1 MIFPTDAAC
10 DDSLKERL
18 QNVPENRAGSSPL
31 TYHTPLTP
39 PCVPV
44 GTRRFNYILRKETC
58 MTRTAHGFRG
68 MQVFS
73 VLSRRTEKS
82 SLNGRECLVLSNKL
96 TSHSAPRRLELSA
109 KKRAAAD
116 RVWRFLSAAARN
128 LFFKQSELRLNRIL
142 YLGIEQV
149 GVQL

>member
-18 QNVPENRAGSSPL
+18 QNVPENRAGSSPVDVSYASHTAVRTCRYTEAQSL
-31 TYHTPLTP
+31 TAQRDLHDPDSSRLPRYAGLLGPIP
-39 PCVPV
+39 
-44 GTRRFNYILRKETC
+44 
-58 MTRTAHGFRG
+58 AHG
-68 MQVFS
+68 
-73 VLSRRTEKS
+73 KS